1 MMRGYDR
8 DEAIRFISS
17 RIVKKQHPEL
27 ADRLEELIGAIIDAD
42 MAYMHEAGVLDENGN
57 AGDMYYEEDDAIEFI
72 VERLVAEQQL
82 SPDQAVKL
90 ASLVDDYLDY
100 QEEYLES
107 KGLVQW
113 D

>member
-8 DEAIRFISS
+8 DEAVRFISG

-42 MAYMHEAGVLDENGN
+42 MAYMHEAGVLDGDGS
-57 AGDMYYEEDDAIEFI
+57 AGDMYYEEDDAIEYI
-72 VERLVAEQQL
+72 VEHLAAEQNL
-82 SPDQAVKL
+82 TPEQAVKL

-107 KGLVQW
+107 KGLVEW
-113 D
+113 E